1 MELRQ
6 LRYFVKV
13 GELLNYSE
21 AAKALFISQST
32 LSQQIKQLEDELKC
46 KLLVRNS
53 HNVMLTDAGRYF
65 LEDAKRTIQQAN
77 LCVSRITD
85 VQNLQIGTLD
95 IGCTYTFSPILRESV
110 LLYMQKFPNI
120 KLNIVCKSM
129 EELMVKLQ
137 RQEVDFVLSY
147 KPYETFEN
155 IESHI
160 LFDNKLCVIVSESHP
175 LASMKS
181 ITLAELAPYKL
192 ALPSNGLQARNTF
205 DHIIS
210 EKDYKFD
217 VRLEIN
223 EVSILLALVN
233 KSQLATVLSRAS
245 LTDFDGMVAIPID
258 VANNDME
265 GCFHLVKGTYVK
277 KAAKEFIR
285 ILSEKNSVNL
295 MRQKWFDEML

>member
-21 AAKALFISQST
+21 AAKSLYISQST

-46 KLLVRNS
+46 KLLMRNS
-53 HNVMLTDAGRYF
+53 HNVMLTDVGKYF

-77 LCVSRITD
+77 LCISRITD

-95 IGCTYTFSPILRESV
+95 IGCTYTFSPILRESI
-110 LLYMQKFPNI
+110 LQYMQKFPNI

-137 RQEVDFVLSY
+137 HQEVDFVLSY
-147 KPYETFEN
+147 KPYETFDN

-160 LFDNKLCVIVSESHP
+160 LFDNKLCAVVSGNNP
-175 LASMKS
+175 LASMNS
-181 ITLAELAPYKL
+181 ITLAELAKHKL
-192 ALPSNGLQARNTF
+192 ALPSNGLQARSTF
-205 DHIIS
+205 DYIIS

-223 EVSILLALVN
+223 EVNILLGLVS
-233 KSQLATVLSRAS
+233 KSQLVTVLSKAS
-245 LTDFDGMVAIPID
+245 LTDCQGLEAIPID
-258 VANNDME
+258 VPNNNIE
-265 GCFHLVKGTYVK
+265 GCFSLVKGAYVK
-277 KAAKEFIR
+277 RAAKEFIR